1 MSAYRSKDI
10 VRYVEDLSAEE
21 KSSPVAT
28 CKANSERE
36 DGDRLER
43 LCSRPMLSGDRPVP
57 SFAIASTLSGL
68 IRVQVVGWTLECVK
82 VLVGWCARYIRL
94 GGNHTVQRDIW
105 QPAKIR

>member
-57 SFAIASTLSGL
+57 SFAIASTL
-68 IRVQVVGWTLECVK
+68 ECVK

-105 QPAKIR
+105 QPAKIRKHCWLRR